1 LLKLCSFVEDGGF
14 SAGMGIAYALGDPL
28 RLIEDLQIC
37 AFEKTSL
44 HVLTQC
50 SGRPH
55 VMVAVPRILNR
66 LYGVIHAGTIAAPGL
81 KGALARKAFAVKLAN
96 FKRDGSVHHAL
107 YDRLI
112 MNKIK
117 AVLGGRV
124 QLIGV
129 GAAPLSP
136 DVLEFLQV
144 RCHLLGWPMLIK

>member
-1 LLKLCSFVEDGGF
+1 LLSLRRFIEDGGF

-37 AFEKTSL
+37 ESEQAAHNTLKRGL
-44 HVLTQC
+44 
-50 SGRPH
+50 GRPH

-81 KGALARKAFAVKLAN
+81 KGALARKAFSVKLAN

-144 RCHLLGWPMLIK
+144 RCRLLG